1 MRCVGGR
8 APRVQRAE
16 VEVDVEL
23 SVVVCRATHVDV
35 RPGCATWMCDALSSL
50 WGAGDARAWSRRGR
64 LRREAMEPVNHPGA
78 SETGL
83 CLW

>member
-1 MRCVGGR
+1 M
-8 APRVQRAE
+8 QRAE

-23 SVVVCRATHVDV
+23 SVGRMCDLDLDV